1 MGNIRTVRIA
11 SLLALSLLGACAR
24 ENLPDSDS
32 TSVGGTAGSSS
43 QAGYTF
49 PGISSSSGSSAS
61 SSSSSGTPLGTPGNA
76 IGNVSGTD
84 PSSTSGSCPSD
95 MIWVPGDEYQA
106 GFCVDKAAGGGYAA
120 PTHPWWADQICGGT
134 NPQLSADIKTK
145 NAGKHLC
152 FVSEYKRACAEGRI
166 TPYWGWWLK
175 YGPQPIQNS
184 WDVDNVAVFMSG
196 GSQCSQ
202 IATQVIRRD
211 DFRDDYNKNG
221 MQGKYAHGFYC
232 CK

>member
-24 ENLPDSDS
+24 ENLPDATS
-32 TSVGGTAGSSS
+32 TNYDGGISNPAD
-43 QAGYTF
+43 GYTF
-49 PGISSSSGSSAS
+49 PGISSDSSTP
-61 SSSSSGTPLGTPGNA
+61 SSSSSGSYLGTPGNTV
-76 IGNVSGTD
+76 GNVSGTD
-84 PSSTSGSCPSD
+84 PSNTSGSCPSD
-95 MIWVPGDEYQA
+95 MIWVPGDQFQA
-106 GFCVDKAAGGGYAA
+106 GFCVDKTAGGGYNLPA
-120 PTHPWWADQICGGT
+120 HPWWADQICGGN
-134 NPQLSADIKTK
+134 NPQLPAAVKTL

-202 IATQVIRRD
+202 ITSQVIPQD
-211 DFRDDYNKNG
+211 DFRSDYYKNG
-221 MQGKYAHGFYC
+221 LQGKYAHGFYC